1 MIHMMVEFESS
12 LSVQVV
18 FDQTY
23 TQKEKFP
30 CFHIIL
36 KDRLKQ
42 LNTGNVF

>member
-1 MIHMMVEFESS
+1 MIHMMAEFKRS

-18 FDQTY
+18 FDQIY
-23 TQKEKFP
+23 TQKVKYP